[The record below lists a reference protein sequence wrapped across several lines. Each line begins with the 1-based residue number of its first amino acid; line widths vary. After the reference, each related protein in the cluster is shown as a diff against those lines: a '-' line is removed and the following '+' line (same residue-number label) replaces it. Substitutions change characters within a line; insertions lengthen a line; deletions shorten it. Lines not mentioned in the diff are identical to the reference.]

1 MLKVSTSLNKKN
13 CFSYSMNHNTRMP
26 VISILS
32 FTILFSLFL
41 IGIYSFDKVYAQ
53 LNDNI
58 RTLPLPT
65 ACVFDDGDLPKV
77 NPDDCTP
84 ISNNEE
90 TLGSDNILF
99 TLDSSPEL
107 FETFMCTLK
116 DQNGVLVSSGECFK
130 SNNIAEQEYL
140 DLADGT
146 YTFTVTASRT
156 INDNDNDNTD
166 DITETAASPEFNFV
180 VGIGSSSDFGVGEDP
195 LEQGDA
201 GTAPGNA
208 IDTRDNNGGFAR
220 LNPIWRSCDVQQIGE
235 KQVTGSGQN
244 SLSGMKYTAQ
254 GIISFQDFSQQLKK
268 FNTDNF
274 VLEIYVNFLSGGIV
288 AELYPTI
295 VDIHKIKTQ
304 SDLYKLDPFLVTS
317 QQAPRD
323 GANSPNRVPFDIQ
336 SVDTE
341 CVYQAPKIATSFNIG
356 GSNTHVS
363 KDVFIASNSP
373 FQKCVAPES
382 EAATYSITFS
392 IRDKDRKNL
401 LEGHQNV
408 QFTIFQQISGN
419 NPNYYGYLIFDPYK
433 KDEQR
438 LNLMLNGNNI
448 ITNCRTSLL
457 Y

>member
-1 MLKVSTSLNKKN
+1 MKQNI
-13 CFSYSMNHNTRMP
+13 RMIL
-26 VISILS
+26 ISILS
-32 FTILFSLFL
+32 ITILSSLFL
-41 IGIYSFDKVYAQ
+41 IGVYSFDKVYAQ
-53 LNDNI
+53 QLNVNTI
-58 RTLPLPT
+58 TLPLPT

-77 NPDDCTP
+77 DPDDCTP
-84 ISNNEE
+84 IGNNEE

-107 FETFMCTLK
+107 FEIFMCTLK
-116 DQNGVLVSSGECFK
+116 DQNGVLVSSGECGQ
-130 SNNIAEQEYL
+130 SNNIAEAEYN

-156 INDNDNDNTD
+156 IPDNNDNNE
-166 DITETAASPEFNFV
+166 DITETAVSPEFNFV
-180 VGIGSSSDFGVGEDP
+180 VGIGSGGSDFNDVGEDA
-195 LEQGDA
+195 LAA
-201 GTAPGNA
+201 GTKGTTPGA
-208 IDTRDNNGGFAR
+208 TLDNKDSLNGGFAR
-220 LNPIWRSCDVQQIGE
+220 LNPIWRSCDVSKIGTE
-235 KQVTGSGQN
+235 VVKNVQN
-244 SLSGMKYTAQ
+244 SLSGMKYTAK
-254 GIISFQDFSQQLKK
+254 GVVSFQDFSQQLRK

-295 VDIHKIKTQ
+295 QDINKIRTQ

-317 QQAPRD
+317 QQAPKD
-323 GANSPNRVPFDIQ
+323 GTNSPNRVPFEIE

-341 CVYQAPKIATSFNIG
+341 CVYEAPKIATSFNIG
-356 GSNTHVS
+356 GSNTHTS
-363 KDVFIASNSP
+363 QDVFAASNSP
-373 FQKCVAPES
+373 FQTCTTPES
-382 EAATYSITFS
+382 EAATYAITFS

-419 NPNYYGYLIFDPYK
+419 NPNYYGFLIFNPLQS
-433 KDEQR
+433 DEQR

-448 ITNCRTSLL
+448 VTNCRTSLL